1 MFPIKHIGSRLT
13 FQLRITALESLC
25 ILLTLLEKRNSGD
38 VFDYSATQLLAEW
51 IKSAISPVP
60 ALSSVT
66 SQLDSLARTVALET
80 GKAQAQIWTMFRDGS
95 DGLFD
100 GQDALLERL
109 NSIVDHKLKISIAQ
123 AIAAV
128 RTGDEEEFDA
138 LKQMIQSFEPG
149 PENAAPTKWTLRSLL
164 GPIELEALA
173 RGSEEAVQLLLL
185 DKQLSPLTGSILLS
199 AAKPS
204 ARPAVFFQAMSGIMN
219 TLWNA
224 GKLDSPHATGE
235 GVSKLFTPGRLE
247 SVLRFSGH
255 SAVTLQDLSQEQDGF
270 KFTIDMVLWSTKH
283 TIDSRSAL
291 LDTLGRTIGMLCTT
305 FGSQIDPTGYLPSLV
320 HTTASLP
327 DSILKDSLQRF
338 ILPHIAQGGLK
349 TLATIGKAWA
359 GLSRLL
365 IELYV
370 TNIPIDP
377 AVRRVLLG
385 DVISSRLA
393 LLEEE
398 LSVVEHAEI
407 DHKGISDSLRRSDLL
422 ARIQVVTAEKDNL
435 GPTVDRSTDA
445 SRLAILFNEVHSFID
460 DAFSPSAFDGLL
472 QALDAGHPQA
482 LLREEGFQI
491 SSAAFIARLSHY
503 SDLEDL
509 VTPIKFAVESA
520 KLGISILARDLE
532 LKGKSS
538 STSVQDAMRFP
549 ISSAM
554 SAFAQLEPSSQMTKA
569 ALRDQF
575 LAATALSADAVTLNQ
590 RIRHVPRL
598 VDTFD
603 QLYLSWSEIRQR
615 EQQDDQA
622 SESLYRIK
630 KTDIEVL
637 SDEELEE
644 QEFARMFPTYEED
657 SEDPIETPAPA
668 VADEKVRFD
677 SGAVL
682 SFHKLLMSA
691 FGSTK
696 TSIDFRSAIDKV
708 LASDFEPSAYDEL
721 VDNST
726 LPLQIRHLHERM
738 LSLQPSKSHPNF
750 YTEAN
755 EPEVRKARALI
766 LRLIA
771 RLDQLIEDW
780 PEQMVPQ
787 HIKDRC
793 EAILLLHTR
802 SPVARVLTSLEQLLL
817 HTNDWEG
824 YANKEN
830 SLASYQAE
838 LSDQIVSWRRL
849 ELSSWMRLLDDQ
861 VIEYSNNDAEWTM
874 RLFGALVQ
882 GVQLAE
888 DVGKHLETTLP
899 MISSYLSASSLGH
912 FASRVE
918 ALRALANMADE
929 MVSIDA
935 ESRFKQTSALLH
947 NIVANASLFL
957 PRLNDQLHTQR
968 AIIDKAIKD
977 FVKLASWKDVNVYAL
992 KASAVKSHRQLHRN
1006 VRKFREVLRQPVAP
1020 ILMDHNSI
1028 CPQESATSVPQG
1040 TIPPVFTI
1048 TPLPTAVLEARATV
1062 EPAPPAHLVRL
1073 EDTLKRYHSVH
1084 EKARSTM
1091 TAYGAD
1097 GLDMMAVEIIETAA
1111 ELAKATPESLTKE
1124 NTKLVNNLASRKRK
1138 AYSDL
1143 LKALRASGF
1152 SNSVRADQLAK
1163 QQSST
1168 SMSTLARLPTLP
1180 DGLDNTDIN
1189 KVESYHHRLNVLMI
1203 TLRAAFNGHNPDIA
1217 SQDLERGIGYAES
1230 VFAAALVERQRF
1242 VFHLPL

>member
-1 MFPIKHIGSRLT
+1 
-13 FQLRITALESLC
+13 LESLS

-51 IKSAISPVP
+51 IKTSISAVP

-66 SQLDSLARTVALET
+66 GQLDSLAKTVALET
-80 GKAQAQIWTMFRDGS
+80 GKAQAQIWSMFRDGS
-95 DGLFD
+95 TGPLDGETT
-100 GQDALLERL
+100 LLESLGGITDHRL
-109 NSIVDHKLKISIAQ
+109 KMSVAQ

-128 RTGDEEEFDA
+128 NVDDDDEIA
-138 LKQMIQSFEPG
+138 SLKQMILSLEPG
-149 PENAAPTKWTLRSLL
+149 LASVVPTKWNLRSLL
-164 GPIELEALA
+164 GPIELEALT
-173 RGSEEAVQLLLL
+173 RGSNEAVQLLLL
-185 DKQLSPLTGSILLS
+185 DRQASPITAATLL
-199 AAKPS
+199 AAARPS
-204 ARPAVFFQAMSGIMN
+204 SRPAVFFRAISDTKS

-224 GKLDSPHATGE
+224 GDLESKNATAE
-235 GVSKLFTPGRLE
+235 GVAKMFTPARLV
-247 SVLRFSGH
+247 SVLRFGGDIS
-255 SAVTLQDLSQEQDGF
+255 VTLNDLSQEQDAF
-270 KFTIDMVLWSTKH
+270 KFTIDMALWSTRH

-291 LDTLGRTIGMLCTT
+291 METLGRSISMLCAT
-305 FGSQIDPTGYLPSLV
+305 FGSAIDVTGSLGSLV
-320 HTTASLP
+320 RITSNLP
-327 DSILKDSLQRF
+327 DSILKDGLQRHVV
-338 ILPHIAQGGLK
+338 PHVTGDLK
-349 TLATIGKAWA
+349 NLAVIGKAWT
-359 GLSRLL
+359 GFSRMLV
-365 IELYV
+365 ELYV

-385 DVISSRLA
+385 DVITSRLE

-398 LSVVEHAEI
+398 LSTVETAEVEL
-407 DHKGISDSLRRSDLL
+407 KGISDSHRRNDLL
-422 ARIQVVTAEKDNL
+422 ERVRAVTSEKENL

-472 QALDAGHPQA
+472 HALEAGHPQA

-491 SSAAFIARLSHY
+491 SSAAFIARLSQY
-503 SDLEDL
+503 ADLDDL
-509 VTPIKFAVESA
+509 VTPIRFAVESA
-520 KLGISILARDLE
+520 KLGVRILARDLT
-532 LKGKSS
+532 LKNK
-538 STSVQDAMRFP
+538 TPSVSVTNAMRFP
-549 ISSAM
+549 ISSAL
-554 SAFAQLEPSSQMTKA
+554 STFAKPEPFSQMTKA

-575 LAATALSADAVTLNQ
+575 LAATALTADAITPNQ
-590 RIRHVPRL
+590 RIRQVPNL

-615 EQQDDQA
+615 EQQDEQA
-622 SESLYRIK
+622 SESLYRVK

-637 SDEELEE
+637 SDEEQEE
-644 QEFARMFPTYEED
+644 QEFAKMFPTYEE
-657 SEDPIETPAPA
+657 EDLEETPVVAP
-668 VADEKVRFD
+668 VVKDEKVRFD
-677 SGAVL
+677 HDSVL
-682 SFHKLLMSA
+682 AFHQLFMSA
-691 FGSTK
+691 FGANRT
-696 TSIDFRSAIDKV
+696 TVDFRKAIDK
-708 LASDFEPSAYDEL
+708 LLSTDFDSSAYDEL
-721 VDNST
+721 LDNQS

-738 LSLQPSKSHPNF
+738 LSLQPAKSHPNF
-750 YTEAN
+750 YVEAN

-838 LSDQIVSWRRL
+838 ISDQIVSWRRL

-882 GVQLAE
+882 GVQTAQ
-888 DVGKHLETTLP
+888 DVSKHLEATLP

-912 FASRVE
+912 FASRVDT
-918 ALRALANMADE
+918 LRAMASMADE
-929 MVSIDA
+929 MVNIDKT
-935 ESRFKQTSALLH
+935 SSFKQTAALLH
-947 NIVANASLFL
+947 NVVTNASLFM
-957 PRLNDQLHTQR
+957 PRLNDLLHTQR

-1028 CPQESATSVPQG
+1028 CPQEAPSATPRG
-1040 TIPPVFTI
+1040 AIPPLFTI
-1048 TPLPTAVLEARATV
+1048 SSVSSEAISARSEI
-1062 EPAPPAHLVRL
+1062 EPASPAHLVRL

-1084 EKARSTM
+1084 EKARSTLSVS
-1091 TAYGAD
+1091 GAD
-1097 GLDMMAVEIIETAA
+1097 ILDTMAVEIIETAA

-1168 SMSTLARLPTLP
+1168 SMSTLARLSILP
-1180 DGLDNTDIN
+1180 DGLDSGDIK

-1230 VFAAALVERQRF
+1230 VFAAALVERQK
-1242 VFHLPL
+1242 

>member
-1 MFPIKHIGSRLT
+1 M
-13 FQLRITALESLC
+13 ALESLS
-25 ILLTLLEKRNSGD
+25 ILLTLLEQRNSGD

-51 IKSAISPVP
+51 ITTSLSELP
-60 ALSSVT
+60 ALSSVAG
-66 SQLDSLARTVALET
+66 QLESLAKTVALET
-80 GKAQAQIWTMFRDGS
+80 GKGQAQVWTMFRDGS
-95 DGLFD
+95 NGPFD
-100 GQDALLERL
+100 GDDISLQRL
-109 NSIVDHKLKISIAQ
+109 NSVVDHRLKISIAQ
-123 AIAAV
+123 AIAA
-128 RTGDEEEFDA
+128 TSSDNMEDIA
-138 LKQMIQSFEPG
+138 SLKQMIESLEPG
-149 PENAAPTKWTLRSLL
+149 LTRIAPTKWNLRALI

-173 RGSEEAVQLLLL
+173 RASPEAVNLLLL
-185 DKQLSPLTGSILLS
+185 DQQVSPLTGARLLS
-199 AAKPS
+199 AAKPTT
-204 ARPAVFFQAMSGIMN
+204 RPAVFFQAVSHIM
-219 TLWNA
+219 TTFWHA
-224 GKLDSPHATGE
+224 GDLESRHSTGE
-235 GVSKLFTPGRLE
+235 GVAKIFCPSRLV
-247 SVLRFSGH
+247 SVLRFGGH
-255 SAVTLQDLSQEQDGF
+255 TDVTLNDLSQEQDAF

-283 TIDSRSAL
+283 SIAPRSAL
-291 LDTLGRTIGMLCTT
+291 LNTLGRAIGMLCST
-305 FGSQIDPTGYLPSLV
+305 FGSQIDPYGHLPSLSLAV
-320 HTTASLP
+320 ASMP
-327 DSILKDSLQRF
+327 DSILKDGLRSH
-338 ILPHIAQGGLK
+338 IVPHIGTEDDIEKLS
-349 TLATIGKAWA
+349 TIGRAWT

-385 DVISSRLA
+385 DVITARLA
-393 LLEEE
+393 ALEEE
-398 LSVVEHAEI
+398 ISAVEQAEVEI
-407 DHKGISDSLRRSDLL
+407 KGISDSHRRNTLL
-422 ARIQVVTAEKDNL
+422 DRIKTVTAEKDTL
-435 GPTVDRSTDA
+435 GPSVERSTEA
-445 SRLAILFNEVHSFID
+445 SRLAILFNEIHSFID
-460 DAFSPSAFDGLL
+460 DAFSPATFDDLL
-472 QALDAGHPQA
+472 HAIAVGHPQA

-491 SSAAFIARLSHY
+491 SAAAFIARLSHY
-503 SDLEDL
+503 SDLGDL
-509 VTPIKFAVESA
+509 VTPIRFAVESA
-520 KLGISILARDLE
+520 KMGVRMLARDLT
-532 LKGKSS
+532 LKSKQPSS
-538 STSVQDAMRFP
+538 SVVNAMRFP
-549 ISSAM
+549 ISSAL
-554 SAFAQLEPSSQMTKA
+554 SAFGQIETSTEMTKA
-569 ALRDQF
+569 TLRDQF
-575 LAATALSADAVTLNQ
+575 LAATALSADSVTPNQ

-603 QLYLSWSEIRQR
+603 QLYLTWSEIRQR
-615 EQQDDQA
+615 EQQEEQA
-622 SESLYRIK
+622 SESLYRVK

-657 SEDPIETPAPA
+657 SEEQPVAASTPAH
-668 VADEKVRFD
+668 ADEKVRFD
-677 SGAVL
+677 SDSVL

-691 FGSTK
+691 FGATK
-696 TSIDFRSAIDKV
+696 ASVDFRSAVDR
-708 LASDFEPSAYDEL
+708 LLSGDLDSSAYDEL
-721 VDNST
+721 LDNQS

-738 LSLQPSKSHPNF
+738 LSLQPAKTHPNF
-750 YTEAN
+750 YIEAN

-780 PEQMVPQ
+780 PDQMVPQ

-830 SLASYQAE
+830 SLAGYQAE
-838 LSDQIVSWRRL
+838 ISDQIVSWRRL

-882 GVQLAE
+882 GVQLAD

-912 FASRVE
+912 FASRVDT
-918 ALRALANMADE
+918 LQALANMSDE
-929 MVSIDA
+929 MAALDSA
-935 ESRFKQTSALLH
+935 SNFKQTAALLH
-947 NIVANASLFL
+947 NVVANASLFL
-957 PRLNDQLHTQR
+957 PRLNDSLHTQR

-1028 CPQESATSVPQG
+1028 CPQEPASATPRG
-1040 TIPPVFTI
+1040 TIPPLFTI
-1048 TPLPTAVLEARATV
+1048 TPMTAEVVNARNV
-1062 EPAPPAHLVRL
+1062 IEPAPPAHLVRL
-1073 EDTLKRYHSVH
+1073 EDTLRRYHSVH
-1084 EKARSTM
+1084 ERARSTLQ
-1091 TAYGAD
+1091 TSGAD
-1097 GLDMMAVEIIETAA
+1097 SLDTMAVEIIETAA
-1111 ELAKATPESLTKE
+1111 ELAKATPDSLTKE
-1124 NTKLVNNLASRKRK
+1124 NKKLVNNLASRKRK

-1168 SMSTLARLPTLP
+1168 SMSTLARLPVLP
-1180 DGLDNTDIN
+1180 DGLDNNDIK

-1230 VFAAALVERQRF
+1230 IFAFALVERQKYVNLSGR
-1242 VFHLPL
+1242 

>member
-1 MFPIKHIGSRLT
+1 M
-13 FQLRITALESLC
+13 
-25 ILLTLLEKRNSGD
+25 
-38 VFDYSATQLLAEW
+38 FDYSATQLLAEW
-51 IKSAISPVP
+51 IKASISTVP
-60 ALSSVT
+60 ALASV
-66 SQLDSLARTVALET
+66 SGQLDSLAKTVALET
-80 GKAQAQIWTMFRDGS
+80 GRGQAEIWSMFRDGTN
-95 DGLFD
+95 GLLD
-100 GQDALLERL
+100 RDAALVERL
-109 NSIVDHKLKISIAQ
+109 EGITDHRLKMSVAQ
-123 AIAAV
+123 AIAAA
-128 RTGDEEEFDA
+128 RLDNEDEVA
-138 LKQMIQSFEPG
+138 SLKQMILSLESGQDSPV
-149 PENAAPTKWTLRSLL
+149 PTKWTLRPLL
-164 GPIELEALA
+164 GAIELEALA
-173 RGSEEAVQLLLL
+173 QASNEAVQLLIL
-185 DKQLSPLTGSILLS
+185 DRQASPITASNLLS
-199 AAKPS
+199 AARPGS
-204 ARPAVFFQAMSGIMN
+204 RPAVFFRAISNIMG

-224 GKLDSPHATGE
+224 GDLEQKHSTAE
-235 GVSKLFTPGRLE
+235 GAGKFFTPSRLV
-247 SVLRFSGH
+247 SVLRFGGDIS
-255 SAVTLQDLSQEQDGF
+255 VTLNDLSQEQDAF
-270 KFTIDMVLWSTKH
+270 KFTIDMVLWSTRH
-283 TIDSRSAL
+283 NIESRSAL
-291 LDTLGRTIGMLCTT
+291 VATLARSIGILCAA
-305 FGSQIDPTGYLPSLV
+305 FGNQIDVTESLV
-320 HTTASLP
+320 SLVQATEGLP
-327 DSILKDSLQRF
+327 DSVFKNGLQRQ
-338 ILPHIAQGGLK
+338 ILPHVTGDLK
-349 TLATIGKAWA
+349 SLASIGKAWTGFA
-359 GLSRLL
+359 RLL

-385 DVISSRLA
+385 DVITARLS

-398 LSVVEHAEI
+398 VSTVEYAETEL
-407 DHKGISDSLRRSDLL
+407 KGISDSHRRETLLERLRN
-422 ARIQVVTAEKDNL
+422 VTSEKDSL
-435 GPTVDRSTDA
+435 GPTIGRSTDA

-460 DAFSPSAFDGLL
+460 DAFSASAFDGLL
-472 QALDAGHPQA
+472 HALETGHPQA

-491 SSAAFIARLSHY
+491 SSAAFIARLSQY
-503 SDLEDL
+503 TDLDDL
-509 VTPIKFAVESA
+509 VTPIRFAVESA
-520 KLGISILARDLE
+520 KLGIRILARDLT
-532 LKGKSS
+532 LKSKTP
-538 STSVQDAMRFP
+538 STSVTNAMRFP
-549 ISSAM
+549 ISSAL
-554 SAFAQLEPSSQMTKA
+554 STFAKPEPFTQMTKA

-575 LAATALSADAVTLNQ
+575 LAATALSADAITPNQ
-590 RIRHVPRL
+590 RIRQVPVL

-615 EQQDDQA
+615 EQQDEQA
-622 SESLYRIK
+622 SESLYRVK

-644 QEFARMFPTYEED
+644 QEFARMFPTYDEED
-657 SEDPIETPAPA
+657 EDAPA
-668 VADEKVRFD
+668 VKPVVKDEKVRFD
-677 SGAVL
+677 HDAVL
-682 SFHKLLMSA
+682 SFHQLFMSA
-691 FGSTK
+691 FGAGENTV
-696 TSIDFRSAIDKV
+696 DFRSAIDKL
-708 LASDFEPSAYDEL
+708 LATDFDPSAYDEL
-721 VDNST
+721 LDNQS

-738 LSLQPSKSHPNF
+738 LSLQPAKSHPNF
-750 YTEAN
+750 YIEAN

-793 EAILLLHTR
+793 EAILQLHTR

-838 LSDQIVSWRRL
+838 ISDQIVSWRRL

-882 GVQLAE
+882 GVQTAE
-888 DVGKHLETTLP
+888 DVSKHLETTLP

-912 FASRVE
+912 FASRVDT
-918 ALRALANMADE
+918 LRAMASMADE
-929 MVSIDA
+929 MVSIDKT
-935 ESRFKQTSALLH
+935 SSFKQTAALLH
-947 NIVANASLFL
+947 NVVANASLFM
-957 PRLNDQLHTQR
+957 PRLNDSLHTQR
-968 AIIDKAIKD
+968 AIIDKSIKD

-1028 CPQESATSVPQG
+1028 CPQEAPTATPRGS
-1040 TIPPVFTI
+1040 IPPVFTI
-1048 TPLPTAVLEARATV
+1048 SAISTEAIDARSAI
-1062 EPAPPAHLVRL
+1062 EHASPAHLVRL
-1073 EDTLKRYHSVH
+1073 GDTLNRYHVVH
-1084 EKARSTM
+1084 EKARSTLQSS
-1091 TAYGAD
+1091 AAD
-1097 GLDMMAVEIIETAA
+1097 SLDEMAVEIIETAA

-1168 SMSTLARLPTLP
+1168 SMSTLARLPVLP
-1180 DGLDNTDIN
+1180 EGLDNGDIK

-1230 VFAAALVERQRF
+1230 VFAVALVERQK
-1242 VFHLPL
+1242 

>member
-1 MFPIKHIGSRLT
+1 MPGMMT
-13 FQLRITALESLC
+13 DVQLRIASLESLS

-38 VFDYSATQLLAEW
+38 VFDYSATQLLSEW
-51 IKSAISPVP
+51 IKSSISTVP

-66 SQLDSLARTVALET
+66 GQLDSLAKTVALET
-80 GKAQAQIWTMFRDGS
+80 GKAQAQIWSMFRDGS
-95 DGLFD
+95 IGPLDGD
-100 GQDALLERL
+100 DTLLERL
-109 NSIVDHKLKISIAQ
+109 AGITDHRLKMSVAQ

-128 RTGDEEEFDA
+128 RMDNEDDVA
-138 LKQMIQSFEPG
+138 SLKQMISSLEPG
-149 PENAAPTKWTLRSLL
+149 PISDVPMKWTLRSLL
-164 GPIELEALA
+164 GPIELEALV
-173 RGSEEAVQLLLL
+173 RGSSEAVQLLLL
-185 DKQLSPLTGSILLS
+185 DRQASPLTAATLLS
-199 AAKPS
+199 AARPS
-204 ARPAVFFQAMSGIMN
+204 SRPAVYFRAISDIMG

-224 GKLDSPHATGE
+224 GDLDSMNSTAE
-235 GVSKLFTPGRLE
+235 GVAKMFTPSRLV
-247 SVLRFSGH
+247 SVLRFGGDS
-255 SAVTLQDLSQEQDGF
+255 SVTLNDLSQEQDAF
-270 KFTIDMVLWSTKH
+270 KFTIDMVLWSTRH
-283 TIDSRSAL
+283 TIESRSAL
-291 LDTLGRTIGMLCTT
+291 VHTLGRSIGMLCST
-305 FGSQIDPTGYLPSLV
+305 FGSQIDVTGSL
-320 HTTASLP
+320 ASLAQVTGSLP
-327 DSILKDSLQRF
+327 ESILKD
-338 ILPHIAQGGLK
+338 GLLRHVVPSIK
-349 TLATIGKAWA
+349 GDLENLATIGKAWT
-359 GLSRLL
+359 GFSRLL
-365 IELYV
+365 VELYV

-385 DVISSRLA
+385 DVISARLA

-398 LSVVEHAEI
+398 LLTVEHAEVEL
-407 DHKGISDSLRRSDLL
+407 KGISDSHRRNDLVERL
-422 ARIQVVTAEKDNL
+422 KIVTSENDNL
-435 GPTVDRSTDA
+435 GLTVDRSTDA
-445 SRLAILFNEVHSFID
+445 SRLAILFTEVHSFID

-472 QALDAGHPQA
+472 RALDTGHPQA

-491 SSAAFIARLSHY
+491 SSAAFIARLSQY
-503 SDLEDL
+503 TDLDDL
-509 VTPIKFAVESA
+509 VTPIRFAVECA
-520 KLGISILARDLE
+520 KLGVRILARDLA
-532 LKGKSS
+532 LKSKTP
-538 STSVQDAMRFP
+538 STSVTNAMRFP
-549 ISSAM
+549 ISSAL
-554 SAFAQLEPSSQMTKA
+554 STFAQPESSSQMTKA
-569 ALRDQF
+569 ALRDRF
-575 LAATALSADAVTLNQ
+575 LTATALSANSVTPNQ
-590 RIRHVPRL
+590 RIRQVPVL

-603 QLYLSWSEIRQR
+603 QLYLAWSEIRQR
-615 EQQDDQA
+615 EQQDEQA
-622 SESLYRIK
+622 SESLYRVK

-657 SEDPIETPAPA
+657 EDVDAP
-668 VADEKVRFD
+668 VAAPVVKDEKVRFD
-677 SGAVL
+677 HDSVL
-682 SFHKLLMSA
+682 SFHQLFMSA
-691 FGSTK
+691 FGANK
-696 TSIDFRSAIDKV
+696 TTVNFRTAVDK
-708 LASDFEPSAYDEL
+708 LLSSDFDPSAYDEL
-721 VDNST
+721 LDNQS

-750 YTEAN
+750 YIEAN

-793 EAILLLHTR
+793 EEILRLHTR

-838 LSDQIVSWRRL
+838 ISDQIVSWRRL

-882 GVQLAE
+882 GVQTAD
-888 DVGKHLETTLP
+888 DVTKHLEATLP

-918 ALRALANMADE
+918 TLRAMASMADE
-929 MVSIDA
+929 MVSIDKT
-935 ESRFKQTSALLH
+935 SSFKQTAALLH
-947 NIVANASLFL
+947 NVVANASLFM
-957 PRLNDQLHTQR
+957 PRLNDSLHTQR

-1028 CPQESATSVPQG
+1028 CPQEAPSATPRG
-1040 TIPPVFTI
+1040 TIPPLFTI
-1048 TPLPTAVLEARATV
+1048 SPINVEAINARSAI
-1062 EPAPPAHLVRL
+1062 EPASPAHLVRL

-1084 EKARSTM
+1084 EKARSSLHLS
-1091 TAYGAD
+1091 AAD
-1097 GLDMMAVEIIETAA
+1097 SLDMMAVEIIETAA

-1168 SMSTLARLPTLP
+1168 SMSTLARLPVLP
-1180 DGLDNTDIN
+1180 DGLDNSDIK

-1230 VFAAALVERQRF
+1230 VFAAALVERQK
-1242 VFHLPL
+1242 